1 MLRAVSDAL
10 GITSGMASDGVV
22 DLCATSDDEGASDDD
37 STRAAGAA
45 GMEEEESSDDE
56 GGAPSAAAVAAMR
69 SARLWGDGLAIN
81 DIVTTSKN
89 CPPKALQDG
98 CAATSATSAL
108 LRRASYRATA

>member
-10 GITSGMASDGVV
+10 GITGMASDGVV
-22 DLCATSDDEGASDDD
+22 DLCATSEEEGASDDD
-37 STRAAGAA
+37 STRAVGMKEDSSEGEDGAA
-45 GMEEEESSDDE
+45 
-56 GGAPSAAAVAAMR
+56 AAAMR

-98 CAATSATSAL
+98 CAATSPR
-108 LRRASYRATA
+108 RRAPAAAPRTAAAA

>member
-22 DLCATSDDEGASDDD
+22 DLCVTSDDEGASDDD
-37 STRAAGAA
+37 STRAAGVA
-45 GMEEEESSDDE
+45 GMEEDSSEDE
-56 GGAPSAAAVAAMR
+56 GGAPSAAAAAAMR
-69 SARLWGDGLAIN
+69 SARLWGDGLAVN

-108 LRRASYRATA
+108 LRRASYRVTA